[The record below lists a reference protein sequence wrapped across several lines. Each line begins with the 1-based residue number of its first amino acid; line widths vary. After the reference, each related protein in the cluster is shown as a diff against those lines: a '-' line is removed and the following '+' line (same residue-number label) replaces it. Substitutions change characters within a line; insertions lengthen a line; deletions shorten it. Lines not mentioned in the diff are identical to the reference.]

1 MPLQPY
7 LDIAF
12 TPSIEALQRTKG
24 ARQLNATNAD
34 RTVTPPQ
41 LTHREVDHLRARDS
55 VYMATVSETGWPY
68 VQHRGGEPGFI
79 RMLGPTTIG
88 WLERPG
94 NQQYL
99 GTGNLT
105 TDDRLALIAVDYPA
119 RTRLKLFG
127 RGRYVADLGPEP
139 ELAAMLGASE
149 LRHDGAVVVEVEA
162 MAWNCPKHLTPR
174 FTQQEVQ
181 AAFDDHTT
189 ELRARIA
196 ALEAENE
203 RLRGE

>member
-7 LDIAF
+7 FDIAF
-12 TPSIEALQRTKG
+12 TPSIEALQREKG
-24 ARQLNATNAD
+24 TRQLNAANAD
-34 RTVTPPQ
+34 RTVTPAQ
-41 LTHREVDHLRARDS
+41 LSHREIEHLAARDS
-55 VYMATVSETGWPY
+55 VYLATVSETGWPY
-68 VQHRGGEPGFI
+68 VQHRGGNPGFI
-79 RMLGPTTIG
+79 TVLGPTTIG

-127 RGRYVADLGPEP
+127 RGRYVTDLATEP
-139 ELAAMLGASE
+139 ELADALGAAD
-149 LRHDGAVVVEVEA
+149 LRNDGAIVVDVEA
-162 MAWNCPKHLTPR
+162 VAWNCPKHLTPR
-174 FTQQEVQ
+174 FTQVEVQ
-181 AAFDDHTT
+181 AAFDEHTT

-196 ALEAENE
+196 ELEEE
-203 RLRGE
+203 VRSLRG